1 VLQAGVSQYIAVH
14 NTVQL
19 ATKKTKESIQAKS
32 MSVKGCDEEVGGEVG
47 LAI

>member
-1 VLQAGVSQYIAVH
+1 MLQAGVSQYIAVH

-19 ATKKTKESIQAKS
+19 ATTKTKESIKTKL
-32 MSVKGCDEEVGGEVG
+32 MSVKGCDEEVGDEAG